1 MKLSVGIFFGGFF
14 AALGV
19 LLFLVAF
26 GTDYWLLATE
36 IGRCS
41 KAPEDAAVSM
51 DIFIYNENYM
61 CRFLGCVYFVT
72 IYFCMNF
79 SIYSF

>member
-36 IGRCS
+36 IGTCS
-41 KAPEDAAVSM
+41 EAPESAGVSM
-51 DIFIYNENYM
+51 NFLFIMRIIYVEFLDVFIF
-61 CRFLGCVYFVT
+61 
-72 IYFCMNF
+72 
-79 SIYSF
+79 

>member
-14 AALGV
+14 AALGA

-36 IGRCS
+36 IGTCS
-41 KAPEDAAVSM
+41 KAPEDAGVSM
-51 DIFIYNENYM
+51 IMRIIYVGFLDVFI
-61 CRFLGCVYFVT
+61 L
-72 IYFCMNF
+72 
-79 SIYSF
+79 

>member
-1 MKLSVGIFFGGFF
+1 MKLSVGIFFGGLF

-41 KAPEDAAVSM
+41 KAPEDAGVSM
-51 DIFIYNENYM
+51 DFY
-61 CRFLGCVYFVT
+61 L
-72 IYFCMNF
+72 
-79 SIYSF
+79 

>member
-36 IGRCS
+36 IGKCS
-41 KAPEDAAVSM
+41 KAPEDIGVSM
-51 DIFIYNENYM
+51 DFICNGNYILVVSWM
-61 CRFLGCVYFVT
+61 YL
-72 IYFCMNF
+72 FCKNTLH
-79 SIYSF
+79 

>member
-1 MKLSVGIFFGGFF
+1 MKLSVGIFFGGLF

-41 KAPEDAAVSM
+41 KAPEDVGVSM
-51 DIFIYNENYM
+51 DFY
-61 CRFLGCVYFVT
+61 L
-72 IYFCMNF
+72 
-79 SIYSF
+79 